1 MKPDPK
7 FATLPKSF
15 WAAVRSVSQ
24 EVGYTIRGKSQVK
37 IPTIG
42 EIRRSFESL
51 SLNPDRIGDVG
62 TPTDLANIL
71 LAYYEPCLSGCHRH
85 PLPVVC

>member
-1 MKPDPK
+1 MKADPK

-24 EVGYTIRGKSQVK
+24 EVGYTIRGKGQVK
-37 IPTIG
+37 IPTVD
-42 EIRRSFESL
+42 EIRQSFESL
-51 SLNPDRIGDVG
+51 HLNPDRIGDAE

-71 LAYYEPCLSGCHRH
+71 LASWMLNVRNQSSTH
-85 PLPVVC
+85 